1 MPATYKIPQNV
12 DLEDKIIGPLT
23 LKQFLYT
30 LGAGMVTFVSF
41 SVFYQVAA
49 PLFYII
55 TIFTWIFTAA
65 LVFVRPNDQPFT
77 KFLFSF
83 LWFTIKPNRRV
94 WKRIPSLGEITLSDS
109 TKKAAPEPDAPS
121 AEQVKSHLQQLA
133 HVVDTRGWS
142 ELDDGVGERVVSS
155 GAAKPRLN
163 IVMSDMEEPDDILAA
178 EDENRGSDRATAE
191 LDRMLRRG
199 VAKPEISKSPAPAA
213 PHAAPVITQH
223 GPSQA
228 PTANNPAGN

>member
-30 LGAGMVTFVSF
+30 LAAGMVTFVSF
-41 SVFYQVAA
+41 SVFYKAAA
-49 PLFYII
+49 PLFYFI
-55 TIFTWIFTAA
+55 TLFTWIFTAA

-83 LWFTIKPNRRV
+83 LWFTIKPNRRI
-94 WKRIPSLGEITLSDS
+94 WKRIPSLGEISLTD
-109 TKKAAPEPDAPS
+109 TAKKAEPVPDRPS

-142 ELDDGVGERVVSS
+142 ELDDGIGDRVVSS
-155 GAAKPRLN
+155 GAAKPTLN
-163 IVMSDMEEPDDILAA
+163 IIMSDADQPEDILAA
-178 EDENRGSDRATAE
+178 EDENRGSDRVTAE
-191 LDRMLRRG
+191 LDRMLRQG
-199 VAKPEISKSPAPAA
+199 VTKPNVATATSSPAA
-213 PHAAPVITQH
+213 PADTGDTGLP
-223 GPSQA
+223 P
-228 PTANNPAGN
+228 NPNGA